1 METGRLCAAA
11 SVLKG
16 LDAGE
21 WLAERLE
28 ELGTGSEVP
37 RALVIVS
44 ARRGI
49 AATFQDGLKLCP
61 HWVVIDPADG
71 VDAGASIADYDLIVW
86 GMSALKLFPADYAP
100 ALDVARQEKI
110 PIWAVI
116 ICLELLS
123 DQQEFTERIVPRT
136 RELLPEFSETI
147 VCRGV
152 EAAAEIRRLLAE
164 NGAKIARAGRL
175 RRKRSLA
182 DGLRSRISDERLEL
196 TRKVRKTLDLTE
208 TARLGG
214 ESVKVR
220 IRSAARDIFGDMR
233 PFRALVDE
241 LHSKIDRVATSLPE
255 TGDAS
260 EVQRRLGQSISGL
273 KDGRLEGELARLAD
287 EGALKLRLW
296 CEEATE
302 ELRKFFTPLRDA
314 ARHGAAFER
323 ALVIGHEEATSKLR
337 PVFDDLERHLG
348 GRFDSFRAWVETD
361 FMIHLLAGFG
371 HPAES
376 PPPPPPS
383 APAPREEPLY
393 RWQYLDEEPTPAPA
407 SQPEHNRRAVES
419 APLARGRI
427 MRGLVKVVN
436 QFLQATGFGELG
448 TWRGEERPV
457 LLLTREVEVLNSG
470 LVEIFDSTR
479 ERCRAMLGG
488 IVQERAD
495 ALLDHSGE
503 TLRRLNMELEKLDE
517 AERMLPA
524 DG

>member
-1 METGRLCAAA
+1 METGRLRAAA
-11 SVLKG
+11 SMLEG
-16 LDAGE
+16 LEAGE
-21 WLAERLE
+21 WLAGRLE
-28 ELGTGSEVP
+28 ELGSASEVP

-49 AATFQDGLKLCP
+49 AATFRDGLKLCP
-61 HWVVIDPADG
+61 HWVVLDPADG
-71 VDAGASIADYDLIVW
+71 ADAGATTAEYDLIVW
-86 GMSALKLFPADYAP
+86 GMSALKLFPADYAT
-100 ALDVARQEKI
+100 ALDVARREKI

-116 ICLELLS
+116 VGLELLT

-136 RELLPEFSETI
+136 RALLPEFSETI
-147 VCRGV
+147 VCGGE
-152 EAAAEIRRLLAE
+152 EAAAEIGRLLAE

-175 RRKRSLA
+175 RRKTSLA

-196 TRKVRKTLDLTE
+196 TRKVSKTLNLME

-220 IRSAARDIFGDMR
+220 IRSTARDIFGDTR

-241 LHSKIDRVATSLPE
+241 LHSKIDSVAASLPE
-255 TGDAS
+255 AGDAS
-260 EVQRRLGQSISGL
+260 EARRRLGQSMSGL
-273 KDGRLEGELARLAD
+273 RDGWFEGELARLAN

-296 CEEATE
+296 CEETTE

-314 ARHGAAFER
+314 AWHGAAFER
-323 ALVIGHEEATSKLR
+323 AFVIGTEEATSKLR
-337 PVFDDLERHLG
+337 PIFDDLGRHLC

-361 FMIHLLAGFG
+361 FTARLLAGFG

-376 PPPPPPS
+376 PPPPP
-383 APAPREEPLY
+383 APREEPLY
-393 RWQYLDEEPTPAPA
+393 RWQYPDEEPAPAPA
-407 SQPEHNRRAVES
+407 SRPVHNRRVVED
-419 APLARGRI
+419 APSVKKRFK
-427 MRGLVKVVN
+427 RGLRN
-436 QFLQATGFGELG
+436 MMNHFLQATGFGELG
-448 TWRGEERPV
+448 TWRGEERPA
-457 LLLTREVEVLNSG
+457 LLLTREVEALNSA

-479 ERCRAMLGG
+479 ERCRDVLGG

-503 TLRRLNMELEKLDE
+503 TLRRLNTELEKLDE
-517 AERMLPA
+517 AERMLPT